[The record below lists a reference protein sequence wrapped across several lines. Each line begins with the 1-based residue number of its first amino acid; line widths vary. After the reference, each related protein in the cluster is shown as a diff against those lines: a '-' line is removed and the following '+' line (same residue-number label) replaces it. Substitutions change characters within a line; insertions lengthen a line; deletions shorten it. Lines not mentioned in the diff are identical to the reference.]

1 MSKNKEENK
10 FCDTNQSIN
19 VIFHCDVILICDILY
34 VNYFYFT
41 QKKQHFTLFF
51 NKLFCYIIVL
61 LLLLIKEVFLN
72 LIINSGDGPQQQNYF
87 IRVSSPQTIEA
98 HD

>member
-61 LLLLIKEVFLN
+61 LLLIKEVFLN
-72 LIINSGDGPQQQNYF
+72 LIINSSDGPQQQNYF
-87 IRVSSPQTIEA
+87 IRVSSPQIIEA
-98 HD
+98 HH